1 MMLSNAVNIAA
12 ANLLHCVKHCAARR
26 PIGISRKELSSICF
40 DSSFCRIERI
50 MFSQIKLPVFS
61 PSTLSGRTLVHIGKT
76 LSGDYK

>member
-12 ANLLHCVKHCAARR
+12 ANLLHCVKHCAAGR

-50 MFSQIKLPVFS
+50 MFPILSSLCFQLPFY
-61 PSTLSGRTLVHIGKT
+61 LEELWCI
-76 LSGDYK
+76 